1 MRFITLALTFG
12 SALAS
17 FKSIRRLTSFKK
29 RRKDAGEEKKRILIP
44 TEYKDYNVVDT
55 DSTCRINVTVQH
67 GSFVRPYE
75 VSMSKEGATGLRVQ
89 SARCGLE
96 RRSPRR
102 NTGRS
107 IRSTGILTGK
117 QKFRDLLGRLSTV
130 PGGLDGQDC
139 NSRLSRVHRALARR
153 SGKYK
158 LLVDAVG
165 APLPSALAYGQ
176 ESFFRDIR
184 RGGAEDGLRLAVEFV
199 NADGYYQMRWLTLSL
214 LTSGSAALS
223 IRAYSMKQAHPDAC
237 EVTIDVSREG
247 SAAPENYR
255 LMLNKKPMKGGAM
268 DLHYAQCGA
277 GREGSDTPFQWETV
291 ELKDGKNVRSPGSR
305 KLRTKNCEDRVSAAH
320 EQLHKTN
327 PQHRAVTANLK
338 TAEEDDLKVHLMA
351 LVETVCAKYA
361 KSN

>member
-1 MRFITLALTFG
+1 MRLITFAFTFG
-12 SALAS
+12 CALAS
-17 FKSIRRLTSFKK
+17 FKPIGRLRSFKK
-29 RRKDAGEEKKRILIP
+29 KRKDAGEEKERILVP

-75 VSMSKEGATGLRVQ
+75 VSMSKEGATGLKVY
-89 SARCGLE
+89 SAQCGLD

-117 QKFRDLLGRLSTV
+117 QKLRDLLERLSTV

-139 NSRLSRVHRALARR
+139 NSRLSRVHRALAKR

-165 APLPSALAYGQ
+165 APLPSALAHGQ
-176 ESFFRDIR
+176 QSFFGTSGEEEPRT
-184 RGGAEDGLRLAVEFV
+184 AYAL
-199 NADGYYQMRWLTLSL
+199 MRWLTLSL

-223 IRAYSMKQAHPDAC
+223 IRAYSMKQTHPDAC
-237 EVTIDVSREG
+237 EVSIDVSREG

-255 LMLNKKPMKGGAM
+255 LMLNKKPMEGGGM

-277 GREGSDTPFQWETV
+277 TKKGSDTPLQWETV
-291 ELKDGKNVRSPGSR
+291 ELKDGKSVRSPGSR

-320 EQLHKTN
+320 EQLHKSN